1 MPGPGA
7 GLRCGDGGTRAVPR
21 DADGEVTAVRA
32 LEREV
37 FLDRPVDLLRVSTA
51 LCTGCPSRPVRPAP

>member
-1 MPGPGA
+1 M
-7 GLRCGDGGTRAVPR
+7 PR